1 MRQPSCC
8 IGSTAA
14 LRFIIADP
22 TQLYRAQNCTKLCK
36 TAQIQL
42 NFIAHTKLH
51 KFVITN
57 PTQLYRKQNC
67 ANSWLTFCFCVHIV
81 SWTKCA
87 VICMW
92 GLLLPH
98 CNDCA
103 SKLLPTRA
111 NIGTQQCIVL
121 ADICVLANWW
131 TRQIHAVLADFCVL
145 VYWWTGH
152 HTAALAN
159 SCCAGCYFSKL
170 MARTWGAW
178 PLFFNH
184 LKMFSLPMNVDD
196 RGDNEVEKKLETS
209 KLMQRTPC
217 PCYCYQKDRLF

>member
-1 MRQPSCC
+1 M
-8 IGSTAA
+8 
-14 LRFIIADP
+14 
-22 TQLYRAQNCTKLCK
+22 QNC
-36 TAQIQL
+36 
-42 NFIAHTKLH
+42 
-51 KFVITN
+51 TN
-57 PTQLYRKQNC
+57 PTQLYRAHKTAQIHYHKS
-67 ANSWLTFCFCVHIV
+67 NSTLPQTKLCKFVTNILLLRIV

-145 VYWWTGH
+145 VYWWTGELDITLQH
-152 HTAALAN
+152 WQIHAALAAI
-159 SCCAGCYFSKL
+159 SQS
-170 MARTWGAW
+170 WW
-178 PLFFNH
+178 
-184 LKMFSLPMNVDD
+184 
-196 RGDNEVEKKLETS
+196 RGREGRGLCFLITS
-209 KLMQRTPC
+209 KCSPCRWMLMIAAIMRWRKNLRLQNWCKGLLVLVIVIKRTV
-217 PCYCYQKDRLF
+217 F